1 MKQLT
6 AGYAEPISV
15 RMIGNLEVR
24 RGDTVMTSETLGSP
38 KVRQIFGIL
47 LLRLGARV
55 SKSELIELLW
65 DGRPPLKAQATLE
78 SYVSVLRRSL
88 QPGVAK
94 TGPLR
99 TATGSYLLDPDLVKV
114 DLVRFN
120 DLVGQ
125 SEGAAPE
132 EAYPLLVDALKLGS
146 APLLGEELDSAWAEE
161 ARAQHSS
168 TVTSVQIRA
177 AETAEQLGR
186 TQEAIDWAGQAV
198 TSAPLSDRAWCT
210 QVLALESAGRYVEAL
225 QSYDK
230 CRRVL
235 DRELGCAPAPDLRA
249 AHLRLLQKTAQDDG
263 ELYDVLEALFYL
275 NDRLRGQ
282 SRHPGI
288 HAPGKRPQASAS
300 RTTTARRVIHSFLDK
315 ALTVA

>member
-24 RGDTVMTSETLGSP
+24 RGDAVMTSATLGSP
-38 KVRQIFGIL
+38 KVRQVFGIL

-99 TATGSYLLDPDLVKV
+99 TATGSYLLDPDLVDV
-114 DLVRFN
+114 DLICFN
-120 DLVGQ
+120 DLVAQ
-125 SEGAAPE
+125 AEGLVPE
-132 EAYPLLVDALKLGS
+132 EAYPLLVQALKLGS
-146 APLLGEELDSAWAEE
+146 APLLSEELDTGWAEE

-168 TVTSVQIRA
+168 MVTSVQIRA

-198 TSAPLSDRAWCT
+198 TSAPLNDRAWCT
-210 QVLALESAGRYVEAL
+210 LVLALESADRYVEAL

-230 CRRVL
+230 CRRLL

-249 AHLRLLQKTAQDDG
+249 AHLRLLQKSAQDDD
-263 ELYDVLEALFYL
+263 ELYDVLDALFYL

-282 SRHPGI
+282 SRHPGL
-288 HAPGKRPQASAS
+288 HASGKRPQGSAS
-300 RTTTARRVIHSFLDK
+300 RTTTARRVIHSFLNK